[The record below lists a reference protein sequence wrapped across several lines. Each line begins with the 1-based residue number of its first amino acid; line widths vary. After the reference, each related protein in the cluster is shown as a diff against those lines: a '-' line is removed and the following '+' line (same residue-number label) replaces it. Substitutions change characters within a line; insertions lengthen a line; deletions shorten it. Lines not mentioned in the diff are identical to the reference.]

1 MDAVSQQQNEQSR
14 STRSRPAPVRMEAL
28 AKLPIFWDLNDKSVL
43 VAGGSEAA
51 AWKVELMAACGA
63 AVHVY
68 LSGEKPCA
76 ILTELAADQSR
87 IQLFDDNWA
96 VADLRAFALV
106 IADCDEDAEASAFYN
121 AARRAGTP
129 VNVIDKPTFCQFQ
142 FGSIV
147 NRSPVVIAISTDGAA
162 PILAQAIRRRIETL
176 LPPTLK
182 GWAQLARK
190 IRPNVTEGLKV
201 GTPRRM
207 FWERF
212 VDMAFKGNRD
222 PDAKDEAELAAALQK
237 ISTLGSVSFGGVTF
251 VGAGPGDA
259 EMLTL
264 KAVRT
269 LQSAD
274 VIFYDEGVTR
284 EVLELARREAKRLFV
299 GADAGYCETIIALTR
314 SGKRVVRLVAGEGA
328 CVGRIADEAARF
340 ERAAIVADFVRG
352 VGTDALSV
360 AKPVPKKHHSAAV

>member
-1 MDAVSQQQNEQSR
+1 MDVLSLQQNDKPTSPHR
-14 STRSRPAPVRMEAL
+14 RMEAL
-28 AKLPIFWDLNDKSVL
+28 AKLPVFWDLNDKPVL

-68 LSGEKPCA
+68 LSGEKPCP
-76 ILTELAADQSR
+76 ILSELAADQSH
-87 IQLFDDNWA
+87 IQLFNSNWA
-96 VADLRAFALV
+96 MVDLSAFALV
-106 IADCDEDAEASAFYN
+106 IADFDHDAEALAFFST
-121 AARRAGTP
+121 ARQAGVP
-129 VNVIDKPTFCQFQ
+129 VNVIDKPTYCQFQ

-176 LPPTLK
+176 LPPALR

-190 IRPNVTEGLKV
+190 IRPDVTEGLNP

-212 VDMAFKGNRD
+212 VDMAFRGNRQ
-222 PDAKDEAELAAALQK
+222 PDANDEAELAAALQK
-237 ISTLGSVSFGGVTF
+237 ISTLGAPSFGCVTF

-264 KAVRT
+264 KAVRS

-274 VIFYDEGVTR
+274 VIFYDAGINADI
-284 EVLELARREAKRLFV
+284 LELARREAKRLLV
-299 GADAGYCETIIALTR
+299 GADIGYCDAIIALVRT
-314 SGKRVVRLVAGEGA
+314 GKRVVRLVAGEAA
-328 CVGRIADEAARF
+328 CEGRIADEKALF
-340 ERAAIVADFVRG
+340 ERAGMVPDFVPGARASESFNSHLAF
-352 VGTDALSV
+352 DKRIAN
-360 AKPVPKKHHSAAV
+360 